1 MRKASTF
8 KFIGIAAAALLLA
21 ACGDNTA
28 EVKAM
33 AKKLKFGKPETAA
46 FMACAKELGPK
57 KPIFITY
64 STDPEVDPTAV
75 RMMGVPLEVCACQT
89 RTMVKL
95 FKEDKL
101 KGHEKFVT
109 YVTKQKRKPTMKL
122 GRKDVK
128 QGVDPEKGAMELL
141 ASLQSCGN
149 DFKAKFAE
157 NEGSELFQPYE
168 LPKKKKKKKKEGEGE
183 TAKTDDGSAAHG
195 KKPDDKKAKK
205 S

>member
-8 KFIGIAAAALLLA
+8 KFIGMVAAALLLA
-21 ACGDNTA
+21 GCGDNTA

-33 AKKLKFGKPETAA
+33 AKKLKMGKPETAA

-64 STDPEVDPTAV
+64 STDPAVANTAE
-75 RMMGVPLEVCACQT
+75 RMMGVPLEVCACQS
-89 RTMVKL
+89 RTMAKL

-109 YVTKQKRKPTMKL
+109 YITKQKRKPTMKL

-128 QGVDPEKGAMELL
+128 QGVDPEKGAMELV
-141 ASLQSCGN
+141 ASLQSCGKE
-149 DFKAKFAE
+149 FAPKFAA
-157 NEGSELFQPYE
+157 NEGSDLFQPYE
-168 LPKKKKKKKKEGEGE
+168 LPKKKVKKKKEGEGE
-183 TAKTDDGSAAHG
+183 TAKTDDGHA
-195 KKPDDKKAKK
+195 KKPEDKKAKK